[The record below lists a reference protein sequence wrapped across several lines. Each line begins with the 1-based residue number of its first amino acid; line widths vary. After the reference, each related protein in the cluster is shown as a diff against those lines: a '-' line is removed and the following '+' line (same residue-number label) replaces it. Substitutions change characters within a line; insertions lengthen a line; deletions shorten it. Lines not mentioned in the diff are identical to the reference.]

1 MRSTAGIAAAV
12 IMLLAIPLTLVSL
25 ALGDQAAGVV
35 IHLALGGSCVALAIA
50 VFDFELPRWV
60 NRAGAALSAALGTIF
75 LLQAVSLV
83 LNGALDVIAFQI
95 LGQLPEGILPI
106 AILFWFAALL
116 VYASRG
122 RTRLIGWLVVP
133 PAIVLTVAMVIA
145 HYMGIE
151 AAYLKLAALLPFAW
165 LLLESVK
172 PASTATERRGASGA
186 EVGAAAAS

>member
-1 MRSTAGIAAAV
+1 MTSIAGITAAV
-12 IMLLAIPLTLVSL
+12 IMLLAIPLTIASQ
-25 ALGDQAAGVV
+25 ALGDSAAGVV
-35 IHLALGGSCVALAIA
+35 IHLALGASCIALAIA

-60 NRAGAALSAALGTIF
+60 NRAGAAVSAALGTIF
-75 LLQAVSLV
+75 LLQAVSLL
-83 LNGALDVIAFQI
+83 LNGALDGIAFKI

-145 HYMGIE
+145 HYIGIE

-172 PASTATERRGASGA
+172 PASAATERRASGA

>member
-1 MRSTAGIAAAV
+1 MTSIAGITAAV
-12 IMLLAIPLTLVSL
+12 IMLLAIPLTIASQ
-25 ALGDQAAGVV
+25 ALGDSAAGVV
-35 IHLALGGSCVALAIA
+35 IHLALGASCIALAIA

-60 NRAGAALSAALGTIF
+60 NRAGAAVSAALGTIF
-75 LLQAVSLV
+75 LLQAVSLL
-83 LNGALDVIAFQI
+83 LNGALDGIAFKI
-95 LGQLPEGILPI
+95 LGQAPEGILPI

-145 HYMGIE
+145 HYVGIE

-172 PASTATERRGASGA
+172 PASAATERRASGA

>member
-1 MRSTAGIAAAV
+1 VTGRRTSSSTSRSARAAWPWQSPSSTSNCHVGSTAPA
-12 IMLLAIPLTLVSL
+12 PQCR
-25 ALGDQAAGVV
+25 ALGA
-35 IHLALGGSCVALAIA
+35 
-50 VFDFELPRWV
+50 
-60 NRAGAALSAALGTIF
+60 IF
-75 LLQAVSLV
+75 LLQAVSLL
-83 LNGALDVIAFQI
+83 LNGALDGIAFKI
-95 LGQLPEGILPI
+95 LGQAPEGILPI

-145 HYMGIE
+145 HYVGIE
-151 AAYLKLAALLPFAW
+151 AAYLKLAGLLPFAW

-172 PASTATERRGASGA
+172 PASAATERRGASGA

>member
-1 MRSTAGIAAAV
+1 MTSIAGITAAV
-12 IMLLAIPLTLVSL
+12 IMLLAIPLTLASQ
-25 ALGDQAAGVV
+25 ALGDSAAGVV
-35 IHLALGGSCVALAIA
+35 IHLALGASCIALAIA

-60 NRAGAALSAALGTIF
+60 NRAGAAVSAALGTIF
-75 LLQAVSLV
+75 LLQAVSLL
-83 LNGALDVIAFQI
+83 LNGALDGIAFKI
-95 LGQLPEGILPI
+95 LGQAPEGILPI

-145 HYMGIE
+145 HYIGIE

-172 PASTATERRGASGA
+172 PASAATERRASGA